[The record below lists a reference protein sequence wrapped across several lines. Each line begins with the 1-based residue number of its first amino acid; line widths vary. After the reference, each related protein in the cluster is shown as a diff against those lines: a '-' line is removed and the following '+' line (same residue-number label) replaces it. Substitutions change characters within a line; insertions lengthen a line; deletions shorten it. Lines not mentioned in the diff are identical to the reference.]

1 MNMLV
6 RLVSVAMML
15 STVIL
20 FTGPPASRAE
30 APAAEQAVSKM
41 KGKIKTVVNKN
52 KTISMQVEGKGL
64 VVVKYTDD
72 TKVVNAGSFKEFHA
86 DDVISVEYKPHGA
99 ENVATILAKVVAE
112 LPKGV
117 GLMTLEEAKTL
128 VGKGPVAGRYVMYDS
143 RPVTRYDE
151 GHVPTSMSL
160 PYAAME
166 KADQEGKIPELLP
179 KEKDILLVFYCAG
192 VT

>member
-1 MNMLV
+1 MKMLV
-6 RLVSVAMML
+6 RLVSVVIL
-15 STVIL
+15 PTFIL

-64 VVVKYTDD
+64 VVVKYADD

-86 DDVISVEYKPHGA
+86 DDLISVEYKTVGA
-99 ENVATILAKVVAE
+99 ENVATVLAKVVAE

-117 GLMTLEEAKTL
+117 ALMTLDEAKAL
-128 VGKGPVAGRYVMYDS
+128 VSKGPDAGRYVMFDS
-143 RPVTRYDE
+143 RPATRYDE
-151 GHVPTSMSL
+151 GHVPTSKSL
-160 PYAAME
+160 PFAAME
-166 KADQEGKIPELLP
+166 KADKEGKIPELLP